1 MYLGSRLRKK
11 VLASRTRS
19 SGSVRD
25 FVTAKVRFGSVRF
38 GFSLHWSSSSVRIRF
53 YSHLYPEPCSRPHF
67 PPYLRVRTAVTSPIV
82 DFWWSDIAVAR
93 WYRST
98 KLTYVGPG

>member
-38 GFSLHWSSSSVRIRF
+38 GSVRILF
-53 YSHLYPEPCSRPHF
+53 ALEF
-67 PPYLRVRTAVTSPIV
+67 
-82 DFWWSDIAVAR
+82 
-93 WYRST
+93 
-98 KLTYVGPG
+98 